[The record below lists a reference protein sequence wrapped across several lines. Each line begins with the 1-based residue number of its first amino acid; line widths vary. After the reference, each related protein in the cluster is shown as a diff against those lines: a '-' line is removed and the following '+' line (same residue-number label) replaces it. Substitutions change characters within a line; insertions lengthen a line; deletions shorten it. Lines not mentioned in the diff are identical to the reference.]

1 MRYLIPLIVVVAGC
15 ANVRPPVDVT
25 LIPNDCANQS
35 AIVNWLEE
43 QGKISPSTFSD
54 KDQYARHRASIRQRV
69 WSMRYTCNPAD
80 YRLLNCPK
88 NANGVCGS

>member
-25 LIPNDCANQS
+25 LIPNDCANQT

-43 QGKISPSTFSD
+43 QSRLSPSTFSD

-69 WSMRYTCNPAD
+69 WNMRYTCNPAD

>member
-1 MRYLIPLIVVVAGC
+1 MRYLIPLIVAVAGC

-25 LIPNDCANQS
+25 LVPNDCANQT

-54 KDQYARHRASIRQRV
+54 KDQYARHRASIRQRI
-69 WSMRYTCNPAD
+69 WNMRYTCNPAD

-88 NANGVCGS
+88 NPNGVCGS